1 MGWHLRTICRS
12 PPKKTDIIMIDVF
25 LRRCQ
30 SGDDIDSGGTGENQL
45 AAGTGLEEAAADGFD
60 HVGP

>member
-1 MGWHLRTICRS
+1 MDG
-12 PPKKTDIIMIDVF
+12 
-25 LRRCQ
+25 
-30 SGDDIDSGGTGENQL
+30 GDAGENQL

>member
-1 MGWHLRTICRS
+1 MVAVPAKNR
-12 PPKKTDIIMIDVF
+12 
-25 LRRCQ
+25 
-30 SGDDIDSGGTGENQL
+30 L